1 MDFLNKLFSQLGA
14 LWGRWSTAQ
23 RVGIT
28 GAAVIG
34 IATVAG
40 VGLWAST
47 PEYVF
52 VTDHLGPQQAAEMV
66 SILEAANISYQLNYS
81 GSAISVP
88 QSEVSRARLAL
99 KDVLVVGPDEPEDL
113 GAGIW
118 TDPALQ
124 EARLTRQLEQRL
136 ARSIQQISAVR
147 AATVHLTLGESS
159 PFIREG
165 TPSKASVILDL
176 NPNSN
181 FSGSDARSIVSLVSH
196 SVEKLTPENVSV
208 MDTSGR
214 LLSSSQGLEADVT
227 GQLSYRSRVEQ
238 DLASKAEAILTQM
251 LGPGRAVVR
260 VTADIDFTEIQS
272 KEIKYDPESKVKVSE
287 TIHSESHASAPK
299 TSGGTPGSSQNLDA
313 LAFKSGGPTKIES
326 NTTTF
331 ENAKIEDTV
340 HRVPGRINRLTI
352 AAVVQLPESE
362 KSADGKGT
370 AAPILEREQVEKI
383 IKQAVGFDAT
393 RQDEI
398 EVLSAPLVGN
408 AGLLALP
415 ATDAG
420 WERYLPLARNLS
432 LGLASLV
439 ALTLGLLL
447 IRRLKPI
454 VVETESREVLPTES
468 VLRLAS
474 LSQQARENPEAVATV
489 IRSWLDQPV
498 ELPQVRKSA

>member
-1 MDFLNKLFSQLGA
+1 MDFLNKLFSQLGS

-23 RVGIT
+23 RIGIAA
-28 GAAVIG
+28 AAVVS

-40 VGLWAST
+40 VGMWAST

-52 VTDHLGPQQAAEMV
+52 VTDRLSPQQAAETV
-66 SILEAANISYQLNYS
+66 SILEAAKIKYRLNYS

-88 QSEVSRARLAL
+88 QTDLSRARLAL
-99 KDVLVVGPDEPEDL
+99 KDVVTGGADPQEDL
-113 GAGIW
+113 SAGIW
-118 TDPALQ
+118 TDPTLQ
-124 EARLTRQLEQRL
+124 EARMTRQLEQRL

-147 AATVHLTLGESS
+147 GATVHLTLGESS
-159 PFIREG
+159 PFIRER

-176 NPNSN
+176 KPNSN
-181 FSGSDARSIVSLVSH
+181 FSGSDARSIISLVAH

-214 LLSSSQGLEADVT
+214 LLSSAQGFEADVT

-238 DLASKAEAILTQM
+238 DLSSKAEAILTQM

-287 TIHSESHASAPK
+287 TIHSESHASASK
-299 TSGGTPGSSQNLDA
+299 SSGAAPGSAQNVDA
-313 LAFKSGGPTKIES
+313 LAFKSGSPTKIES

-331 ENAKIEDTV
+331 ENAKTEDTV
-340 HRVPGRINRLTI
+340 HRVPGRINRLTV
-352 AAVVQLPESE
+352 AAVVQLPEPE
-362 KSADGKGT
+362 KAADGQT
-370 AAPILEREQVEKI
+370 AAAPTLAREQIENI

-393 RQDEI
+393 RQDQI
-398 EVLSAPLVGN
+398 EVLSAPLIGN
-408 AGLLALP
+408 AGLLTVPVA
-415 ATDAG
+415 DAG
-420 WERYLPLARNLS
+420 WERYLPLIRNLS
-432 LGLASLV
+432 LGMASLV

-447 IRRLKPI
+447 MRRMKPI
-454 VVETESREVLPTES
+454 VVETESRDVLPTES

-474 LSQQARENPEAVATV
+474 LSQQARNNPEAVATV
-489 IRSWLDQPV
+489 IRSWLDQPA
-498 ELPQVRKSA
+498 ETTQVRKTA